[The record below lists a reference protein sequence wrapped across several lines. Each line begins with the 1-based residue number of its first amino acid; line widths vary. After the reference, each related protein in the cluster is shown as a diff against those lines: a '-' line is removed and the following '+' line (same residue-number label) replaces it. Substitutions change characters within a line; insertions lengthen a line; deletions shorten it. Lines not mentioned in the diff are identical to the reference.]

1 LTTSAQLAEL
11 FAHVYSLQRCPG
23 IFGAVSGRLSL
34 PAKLRFPETETL
46 VRRDAVR
53 IQVYGW
59 EGQAPWAGVLMKI
72 DRTKT
77 IGGVPLIKVRD
88 LLRYMGAGTIGGERT
103 LTREG
108 ITRRVGR
115 DIADELVGEGLLEV
129 REKDRDGGPWYEIT
143 DAAPRLAN
151 VKMLKRISRS
161 KADLY
166 VAELL
171 RRADDINANPELLYR
186 VKRITA
192 FGSYITDAADLGD
205 IDIAVELEFKLPREQ
220 RVEANKARAK
230 ASGRLYLSLLDE
242 LSFGEREV
250 KRLLRGR
257 NRYIS
262 LTSYDS
268 LKELR
273 APTKDIYPRPEGAP
287 DC

>member
-1 LTTSAQLAEL
+1 
-11 FAHVYSLQRCPG
+11 
-23 IFGAVSGRLSL
+23 
-34 PAKLRFPETETL
+34 
-46 VRRDAVR
+46 
-53 IQVYGW
+53 
-59 EGQAPWAGVLMKI
+59 MKI
-72 DRTKT
+72 DSTKT

-88 LLRYMGAGTIGGERT
+88 LLRYMGAGTMGGERT
-103 LTREG
+103 LTREA
-108 ITRRVGR
+108 IARRVGR
-115 DIADELVGEGLLEV
+115 DIADELVGEGLLQF

-151 VKMLKRISRS
+151 VKMLKRINRS

-171 RRADDINANPELLYR
+171 RRADDINANAELLYR

-205 IDIAVELEFKLPREQ
+205 VDIAVELECKFPSGQ
-220 RVEANKARAK
+220 RVEANKARAR
-230 ASGRLYLSLLDE
+230 ASGRLNLSLFDE

-262 LTSYDS
+262 LTNYDS
-268 LKELR
+268 LEELR
-273 APTKDIYPRPEGAP
+273 TPTKDIYPRPQGAC
-287 DC
+287 DY